1 MPATARRERGVTLT
15 ECCVSIA
22 IAALMVMVALP
33 AFSDILRKRHLA
45 GRAGELSADLQLL
58 RTEAVAR
65 NVTARITLSSDLHGD
80 CYVLHTGN
88 AGDCVCNAEAP
99 PTCDAGA
106 QAIKSVSF
114 PAAGPVR
121 LAAELP
127 STAFDP
133 VRGNAHPMNE
143 FTVKDD
149 SGREVRHKVSTLGRV
164 KTCTTAAALLR
175 YAPC

>member
-1 MPATARRERGVTLT
+1 MPAVARRERGLTLT
-15 ECCVSIA
+15 ECCVSLA

-33 AFSDILRKRHLA
+33 AFTDMLRKRHLE

-65 NVTARITLSSDLHGD
+65 NVTARITLSSDMRGD
-80 CYVLHTGN
+80 CYVLHTGD
-88 AGDCVCNAEAP
+88 AGDCVCNAETPA
-99 PTCDAGA
+99 TCVAGA

-121 LAAELP
+121 LSAERP

-133 VRGNAHPMNE
+133 VRGNAHPGNT
-143 FTVKDD
+143 FTVKDGG
-149 SGREVRHKVSTLGRV
+149 GREVRHAVSFLGRV
-164 KTCTTAAALLR
+164 RSCTTSPALLR
-175 YAPC
+175 YVPC

>member
-1 MPATARRERGVTLT
+1 MPAMARRERGLTLT
-15 ECCVSIA
+15 ECCVSLGIA
-22 IAALMVMVALP
+22 VLMVMVALP
-33 AFSDILRKRHLA
+33 AFTDILRKRHLE
-45 GRAGELSADLQLL
+45 GRAGELSTDLQLL

-65 NVTARITLSSDLHGD
+65 NATARITLSSDLHGD

-88 AGDCVCNAEAP
+88 AGDCVCSAEAP

-121 LAAELP
+121 LAAEKL
-127 STAFDP
+127 STGFDP
-133 VRGNAHPMNE
+133 VRGNAHPANT

-149 SGREVRHKVSTLGRV
+149 SGREVRHVVSFLGRV
-164 KTCTTAAALLR
+164 RSCTTSAALLR